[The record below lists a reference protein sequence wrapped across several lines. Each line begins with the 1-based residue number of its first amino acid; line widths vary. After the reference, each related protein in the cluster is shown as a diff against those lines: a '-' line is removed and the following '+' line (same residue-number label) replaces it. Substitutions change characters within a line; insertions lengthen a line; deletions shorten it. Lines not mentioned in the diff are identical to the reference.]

1 MSYSAIPK
9 TYAAAFADAS
19 SSPEEAEQEL
29 DSIVSIFK
37 IEPQF
42 RDFFDTPSVKRED
55 KEAVLLKTFQG
66 KISEITLNFLQVL
79 LRRGRFSF
87 LSEIHEAVQEE
98 LDRKAGRVRAKVK
111 SYPAMDEASLSK
123 LREVLKERFKSEFIL
138 EASEDPS
145 LLGGFVVRF
154 QDLAIDSSMKSQL
167 KKVRQ
172 TLLDSKLPVGVVY
185 EN

>member
-29 DSIVSIFK
+29 DSIVGIFRV
-37 IEPQF
+37 EPLF
-42 RDFFDTPSVKRED
+42 RNFFDTPAVKREE
-55 KEAVLLKTFQG
+55 KEAVLIKIFQG
-66 KISEITLNFLQVL
+66 KISELTLNFLHVL

-87 LSEIHEAVQEE
+87 LSEIHDALKEE
-98 LDRKAGRVRAKVK
+98 LDRKAGRVRAKVR
-111 SYPAMDEASLSK
+111 SYPLLSETELSK

-138 EASEDPS
+138 EVKEDPS
-145 LLGGFVVRF
+145 LIGGFVVRF
-154 QDLAIDSSMKSQL
+154 QDLAIDGSMKNQL
-167 KKVRQ
+167 RKVRQ